1 MESYE
6 KIGWLDHVI
15 EAETGRIIQEGTPLS
30 QKNLNHMDEGIFE
43 AHEQLKSALQ
53 GDKPLLLTKGVNY
66 GDELPA
72 AGTPGRLFLLKM
84 T

>member
-1 MESYE
+1 
-6 KIGWLDHVI
+6 
-15 EAETGRIIQEGTPLS
+15 
-30 QKNLNHMDEGIFE
+30 MDEGIFE